1 VSEDERRKRAKD
13 LLAAAKD
20 STARTAKAVRSA
32 DAPDEDVAPEPAKR
46 PPVPLPEA
54 RANLAR
60 ALNELDDRLSVKRSI
75 ERHPVAWAVG
85 GGLAILGVAGA
96 LVWAFRSKR

>member
-1 VSEDERRKRAKD
+1 VNDDERRKRADD
-13 LLAAAKD
+13 LLDSAKG
-20 STARTAKAVRSA
+20 SAARTVKVVRSA
-32 DAPDEDVAPEPAKR
+32 ESPVEAAPEPPKR

-85 GGLAILGVAGA
+85 GGVAILAIAGA
-96 LVWAFRSKR
+96 LVWALRSKD